1 MKIEDMYVKD
11 VMNPNPIYVE
21 ENEVL
26 SKVISKMKE
35 HQIHELPIVD
45 SKKRVVGY
53 IDFEHLM
60 KRRSIP
66 ITSKV
71 STVMIKPP
79 KVMDSTHV
87 IDAIKIMANNG
98 LRAIPV
104 TDESDTLVGLTTR
117 TDFTK
122 ALLNAES
129 FTSKPVEEIMVENPV
144 AVLEDSTIY
153 EALEKMRKLDE
164 MSIPVVNEHNHL
176 KGMVHIKDISNALW
190 RDKERPTLGDM
201 HGEKVRQ
208 TFLVKD
214 FLSPPVNVLKND
226 KIKDA
231 IKAMLDLK
239 SHVVAVTDNEGKLI
253 GILTQKDI
261 IEHYASSKA
270 EEMAVVQIT
279 GLSEGDAIL
288 LDSIY
293 SIIERDLKKMAKFE
307 NYKPLSLTLHVEEHV
322 SKTSEIVYVVRAKLI
337 TEKKVFYYTD
347 QDANLLALVDR
358 VMDSLHRMVRKEK
371 EKEKELRRFMP

>member
-79 KVMDSTHV
+79 KVIDSTPV

-104 TDESDTLVGLTTR
+104 TDESDTLLGLTTR

>member
-45 SKKRVVGY
+45 SKKKVVGY

-261 IEHYASSKA
+261 IEHFASSKA

>member
-1 MKIEDMYVKD
+1 MKIEDIFVKD

-45 SKKRVVGY
+45 SKKKVVGY

-79 KVMDSTHV
+79 KVMDSTPV

-104 TDESDTLVGLTTR
+104 TDENDTLVGLTTR

>member
-261 IEHYASSKA
+261 IEHFASSKA

-279 GLSEGDAIL
+279 GLSDGDAIL

>member
-261 IEHYASSKA
+261 IEHFASSKA

>member
-45 SKKRVVGY
+45 SKKKVVGY

>member
-1 MKIEDMYVKD
+1 MKIEDMYVRD
-11 VMNPNPIYVE
+11 VMNQNPIYVE

-45 SKKRVVGY
+45 SKKKVVGY

-79 KVMDSTHV
+79 KVMDSTPV

-104 TDESDTLVGLTTR
+104 TDENDILVGLTTR
-117 TDFTK
+117 TDFTR

-129 FTSKPVEEIMVENPV
+129 FVSKPVEEIMVENPV

-164 MSIPVVNEHNHL
+164 MSIPVVDDHNHL

-231 IKAMLDLK
+231 IKSMLDLK
-239 SHVVAVTDNEGKLI
+239 SHVVAITDNEGKLI
-253 GILTQKDI
+253 GILTQKDL
-261 IEHYASSKA
+261 IEHFASSKA
-270 EEMAVVQIT
+270 EEMAIVQIT

-293 SIIERDLKKMAKFE
+293 TIIERELKKMAKFE